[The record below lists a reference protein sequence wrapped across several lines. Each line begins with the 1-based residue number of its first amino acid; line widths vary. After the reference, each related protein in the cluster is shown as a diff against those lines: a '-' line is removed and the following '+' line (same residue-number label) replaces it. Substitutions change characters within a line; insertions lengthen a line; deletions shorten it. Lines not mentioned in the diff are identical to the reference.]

1 MKETSLIIEVVVI
14 SFLDHVLH
22 VIVHVINQHILIVI
36 VIKHAIAAIHQVLIL
51 VVVIIQHELI
61 CEGIAAHVLLLL
73 HLLLLRVVVALIVI
87 LLLGLLL
94 LLVQL
99 RHRLLGLQ
107 VRVERDQLFPHLRDH
122 RDLLL
127 QEGVQI
133 GDILLDVGAGL
144 VHLVEE
150 GHLLLDEVHHVVDVP
165 AVARNDL
172 LFLLQDLFDKLL
184 ML

>member
-1 MKETSLIIEVVVI
+1 M
-14 SFLDHVLH
+14 
-22 VIVHVINQHILIVI
+22 
-36 VIKHAIAAIHQVLIL
+36 
-51 VVVIIQHELI
+51 
-61 CEGIAAHVLLLL
+61 
-73 HLLLLRVVVALIVI
+73 
-87 LLLGLLL
+87 
-94 LLVQL
+94 
-99 RHRLLGLQ
+99 
-107 VRVERDQLFPHLRDH
+107 ERDQLFPHLRDH

-133 GDILLDVGAGL
+133 GDVLLDVGAGL

-165 AVARNDL
+165 AVARDNL

>member
-14 SFLDHVLH
+14 CFLDHVLH
-22 VIVHVINQHILIVI
+22 VIIHVINQHVLIVV

-51 VVVIIQHELI
+51 VVVIIYHELI
-61 CEGIAAHVLLLL
+61 CERVSAHVLLLL
-73 HLLLLRVVVALIVI
+73 YLLRVVVALVIV

-99 RHRLLGLQ
+99 RHGLLGLQ
-107 VRVERDQLFPHLRDH
+107 VGVERDQLFAHLSDH

-133 GDILLDVGAGL
+133 GDVLLDVGAGL

-150 GHLLLDEVHHVVDVP
+150 GHLLLDEVHHVVNVP
-165 AVARNDL
+165 AVARDDL
-172 LFLLQDLFDKLL
+172 LFFLQDLFDKLL

>member
-14 SFLDHVLH
+14 CFLDHVLH
-22 VIVHVINQHILIVI
+22 VIVHVINQHILIVV

-51 VVVIIQHELI
+51 VVVIIYHELI
-61 CEGIAAHVLLLL
+61 CERIAAHVLLLL
-73 HLLLLRVVVALIVI
+73 HLLLLGVVVTLIIV

-99 RHRLLGLQ
+99 RHGLLGLK
-107 VRVERDQLFPHLRDH
+107 VGVERDQLLAHLRDH

-133 GDILLDVGAGL
+133 GDVLLDVGAGL
-144 VHLVEE
+144 VHLVEK
-150 GHLLLDEVHHVVDVP
+150 GHLLLDEVHHVVNVP
-165 AVARNDL
+165 AVARDDL
-172 LFLLQDLFDKLL
+172 LFFLQDLFDKLL